1 MRAWNDWIFWLALLF
16 LMGLF
21 CAGLATAHETH
32 LSDIGDQTI
41 ISTTPC
47 PILSGYVL
55 ESEERGCYLIYK
67 HIGMDHSGLHVQ
79 DNFPRDKDGACACPK
94 GVLK

>member
-1 MRAWNDWIFWLALLF
+1 MMLNKFFFVEVLLALLLF
-16 LMGLF
+16 LFGV
-21 CAGLATAHETH
+21 AVGHTHETH

-47 PILSGYVL
+47 PILSGYVI

-67 HIGMDHSGLHVQ
+67 HIGLGHSGLHVQ
-79 DNFPRDKDGACACPK
+79 DNFPRDEDGACACPK
-94 GVLK
+94 GEK